1 MEGAVMTP
9 AKYARIAGAL
19 YLVPMLLAPFS
30 MMYVPGLIIA
40 ANDATATA
48 SNMISHEGLFRL
60 AMISDALIFLTEI
73 ALTAV
78 LYVALRPAGPALSL
92 TAMLARIVMTV
103 LQGVNLLL
111 CMVALSS
118 PSSAL
123 LVLGVKAQSV
133 HVWELAFG
141 LHCVAVGV
149 LVFRSGFAPKV
160 FGVLMALAGVG
171 YFMNGAGSFALPSLA
186 SFSAGFVGVAALVGE
201 VPFVFWLLIRGVDE
215 KRYEHAHE
223 MGLVG
228 DGAERGRVR

>member
-1 MEGAVMTP
+1 MEGTVMNT
-9 AKYARIAGAL
+9 ARYARIAGVL

-40 ANDATATA
+40 PNDAALTA
-48 SNMISHEGLFRL
+48 SQLINHETLFRL
-60 AMISDALIFLTEI
+60 GMISDALIFLTEI
-73 ALTAV
+73 VLTAV
-78 LYVALRPAGPALSL
+78 LYVALKPAGPALSL

-111 CMVALSS
+111 CMVALSV

-141 LHCVAVGV
+141 LHCIAVGV
-149 LVFRSGFAPKV
+149 LVFRSGFAPKI
-160 FGVLMALAGVG
+160 FGALMTLAGVG
-171 YFMNGAGSFALPSLA
+171 YFLNGAGALALPSLA
-186 SFSAGFVGVAALVGE
+186 TFLAAFGGVAALVGE

-215 KRYEHAHE
+215 KRYGAH
-223 MGLVG
+223 VG
-228 DGAERGRVR
+228 AGVGVRA

>member
-1 MEGAVMTP
+1 MEGTVMTTTR
-9 AKYARIAGAL
+9 YARIAGVL

-30 MMYVPGLIIA
+30 MMYVPGLIVA
-40 ANDATATA
+40 PNDAATTA
-48 SNMISHEGLFRL
+48 SQLINHETLFRL
-60 AMISDALIFLTEI
+60 GMISDAIIF
-73 ALTAV
+73 LTAV

-118 PSSAL
+118 PASAL

-141 LHCVAVGV
+141 LHCIAVGV

-160 FGVLMALAGVG
+160 FGVLMTLAGVG
-171 YFMNGAGSFALPSLA
+171 YFLNGAGALALPSLA
-186 SFSAGFVGVAALVGE
+186 TFLAAFVGIAALVGE

-215 KRYEHAHE
+215 KRYGAHA
-223 MGLVG
+223 
-228 DGAERGRVR
+228 